1 MRIPILHKDYLL
13 VLKQISQDG
22 EEDLINLEETLRFDQ
37 GKLKHIIQALQ
48 HKGLVKVKSISNY
61 DIWLTLST
69 KGRRL
74 MECMSMD
81 LTSKAS
87 FS

>member
-1 MRIPILHKDYLL
+1 MKIPILHKDYLL

-22 EEDLINLEETLRFDQ
+22 EEDLITLEETLRFDRS
-37 GKLKHIIQALQ
+37 KLKHIIQALQ
-48 HKGLVKVKSISNY
+48 HKGLVKVQSISNH

-74 MECMSMD
+74 IDNMWPD
-81 LTSKAS
+81 LTSQTS